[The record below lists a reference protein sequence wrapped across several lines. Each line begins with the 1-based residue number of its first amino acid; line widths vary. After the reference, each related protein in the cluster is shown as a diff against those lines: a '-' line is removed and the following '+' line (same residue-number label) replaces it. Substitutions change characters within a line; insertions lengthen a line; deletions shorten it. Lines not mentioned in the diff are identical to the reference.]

1 MVRIDTEIEVFK
13 EDIIL
18 MSQRVRKM
26 FLTAIEVLHTG
37 NKEKALSVVELDDYV
52 NNANEEVNEKAVEVL
67 SLLAPVASDLRIV
80 IAGIKI
86 ATDLERIGDYAKAIA
101 RFVIKNDDLDPK
113 LLPNI
118 DALGEKF
125 IAFFDLTMDAYARRD
140 VKLALDLPSRDDEID
155 AAFKKLINYLEEMY
169 NKQENI
175 TNLIPTIGMLR
186 NIERAGDHTKNI
198 CENIIYEVKG
208 QHYDFG

>member
-1 MVRIDTEIEVFK
+1 MVKIDTEIEVFK

-52 NNANEEVNEKAVEVL
+52 NNANEEINEKAVEVL

-101 RFVIKNDDLDPK
+101 RFVIKNDDLDAN
-113 LLPNI
+113 LLNNI
-118 DALGEKF
+118 DILGDKF
-125 IAFFDLTMDAYARRD
+125 IKFFDETMDAYARRD

-155 AAFKKLINYLEEMY
+155 AAFKSLINYLEEMY
-169 NKQENI
+169 NRHENI

-198 CENIIYEVKG
+198 CENIIYEIKG

>member
-1 MVRIDTEIEVFK
+1 MVRIDVEISEFK

-18 MSQRVRKM
+18 MSQKVRKM
-26 FLTAIEVLHTG
+26 FILALEVLHTG
-37 NKEKALSVVELDDYV
+37 NKEKALSIVELDEYV
-52 NNANEEVNEKAVEVL
+52 NNANEEINDKAVEVL

-86 ATDLERIGDYAKAIA
+86 STDLERIGDYAKSIA
-101 RFVIKNDDLDPK
+101 RFVIKNDDLDPQ
-113 LLPNI
+113 LLPFVDPIGN
-118 DALGEKF
+118 KF
-125 IAFFDLTMDAYARRD
+125 ITFFDETMLSYANRD

-155 AAFKKLINYLEEMY
+155 TEFKKMISHIEKLTEE
-169 NKQENI
+169 KKDI
-175 TNLIPTIGMLR
+175 TALVPTIGMLR

-198 CENIIYEVKG
+198 CENIIYEIKG

>member
-1 MVRIDTEIEVFK
+1 MVRIDTEIQVFK
-13 EDIIL
+13 EEILL

-26 FLTAIEVLHTG
+26 FVIAIEVLHTG
-37 NKEKALSVVELDDYV
+37 NKEKALSVVELDEYV
-52 NNANEEVNEKAVEVL
+52 NNANEEINDKAVEVL

-101 RFVIKNDDLDPK
+101 RFVIKNDDLDQQ
-113 LLPNI
+113 LLKNVDTI
-118 DALGEKF
+118 GEKF
-125 IAFFDLTMDAYARRD
+125 IHFFDETMKAYADRD

-155 AAFKKLINYLEEMY
+155 AAFKSLINHIEDLY
-169 NKQENI
+169 NQKKDI
-175 TNLIPTIGMLR
+175 SHLVPTIGMLR

-198 CENIIYEVKG
+198 CENIIYEIKG

>member
-1 MVRIDTEIEVFK
+1 MVRIDTEIQIFK
-13 EDIIL
+13 EEIIL

-26 FLTAIEVLHTG
+26 FISAIEVLHTG
-37 NKEKALSVVELDDYV
+37 NKEKALSVVELDEYV
-52 NNANEEVNEKAVEVL
+52 NNANEEINDKAVEVL

-86 ATDLERIGDYAKAIA
+86 ATDLERIGDYAKAIS
-101 RFVIKNDDLDPK
+101 RFVIKNDDLDPLVLEYVDK
-113 LLPNI
+113 I
-118 DALGEKF
+118 GEKF
-125 IAFFDLTMDAYARRD
+125 IEFFDETIEAYTKRD

-155 AAFKKLINYLEEMY
+155 AAFKDLINHIDDLYHQKKDIAHLV
-169 NKQENI
+169 
-175 TNLIPTIGMLR
+175 PTIGMLR

>member
-1 MVRIDTEIEVFK
+1 MVRIDTEIQVFK
-13 EDIIL
+13 EEIIL

-26 FLTAIEVLHTG
+26 FIIAIEVLHTG
-37 NKEKALSVVELDDYV
+37 NKEKALTVVELDEYV
-52 NNANEEVNEKAVEVL
+52 NNANEEINDKAVEVL

-101 RFVIKNDDLDPK
+101 RFVIRNDDLDQQ
-113 LLPNI
+113 LLKNVDI
-118 DALGEKF
+118 IGDKF
-125 IAFFDLTMDAYARRD
+125 IKFFDETMLAYTNHD

-155 AAFKKLINYLEEMY
+155 AAFKGLIAHIEELY
-169 NKQENI
+169 NQKKDI
-175 TNLIPTIGMLR
+175 SHLVPTIGMLR

-198 CENIIYEVKG
+198 CENIIYEIKG

>member
-52 NNANEEVNEKAVEVL
+52 NNANEEINEKAVEVL

-113 LLPNI
+113 LLANI
-118 DALGEKF
+118 DILGDKF
-125 IAFFDLTMDAYARRD
+125 ISFFDETMDAYARRD

-155 AAFKKLINYLEEMY
+155 AAFKSLINYLEDMY
-169 NKQENI
+169 NQHQNI

>member
-13 EDIIL
+13 EDILL

-113 LLPNI
+113 LLANI
-118 DALGEKF
+118 DVLGEKF

-155 AAFKKLINYLEEMY
+155 AAFKKLINYLEDMY

-198 CENIIYEVKG
+198 CENIIYEIKG

>member
-113 LLPNI
+113 LLSNI
-118 DALGEKF
+118 DILGEKF

-155 AAFKKLINYLEEMY
+155 AAFKQLISYLEDMY
-169 NKQENI
+169 NQNQNI

-198 CENIIYEVKG
+198 CENIIYEIKG

>member
-13 EDIIL
+13 EDILL

-26 FLTAIEVLHTG
+26 FVLALEVLHTG
-37 NKEKALSVVELDDYV
+37 NKEKALSIVELDEYV
-52 NNANEEVNEKAVEVL
+52 NNANEEINDKAVEVL

-86 ATDLERIGDYAKAIA
+86 STDLERIGDYAKSIA
-101 RFVIKNDDLDPK
+101 RFVIKNEDLDPQ
-113 LLPNI
+113 LLPFVDPIGN
-118 DALGEKF
+118 KF
-125 IAFFDLTMDAYARRD
+125 ISFFDETMLAYANHD

-155 AAFKKLINYLEEMY
+155 SEFKKMISHIEKLTEE
-169 NKQENI
+169 KKDI
-175 TNLIPTIGMLR
+175 TAIVPTIGMLR

-198 CENIIYEVKG
+198 CENIIYEIKG

>member
-1 MVRIDTEIEVFK
+1 MVRIDTEIEEFK
-13 EDIIL
+13 EDIVL

-26 FLTAIEVLHTG
+26 FVLALEVLHTG
-37 NKEKALSVVELDDYV
+37 NKEKALSVVELDEYV
-52 NNANEEVNEKAVEVL
+52 NNANEEINDKAVEVL

-86 ATDLERIGDYAKAIA
+86 STDLERIGDYAKSIA
-101 RFVIKNDDLDPK
+101 RFVIKNDDLDPQ
-113 LLPNI
+113 LLPFVDLIGN
-118 DALGEKF
+118 KF
-125 IAFFDLTMDAYARRD
+125 IAFFDETMLSYANRD

-155 AAFKKLINYLEEMY
+155 AEFKKMVSYIEKLTEE
-169 NKQENI
+169 KQNI
-175 TNLIPTIGMLR
+175 TAIVPTIGMLR

-198 CENIIYEVKG
+198 CENIIYEIKG

>member
-1 MVRIDTEIEVFK
+1 MVRIDTEIQSFK
-13 EDIIL
+13 EEILL
-18 MSQRVRKM
+18 MSQKVRKM
-26 FLTAIEVLHTG
+26 FIMAIEVLHTG
-37 NKEKALSVVELDDYV
+37 NKEKALSVVELDEYV
-52 NNANEEVNEKAVEVL
+52 NNTNEEVNDKAVEVL
-67 SLLAPVASDLRIV
+67 SLLAPVASDLRII

-101 RFVIKNDDLDPK
+101 RFVIKNDDLDEQI
-113 LLPNI
+113 LTHVDHI
-118 DALGEKF
+118 GDKF
-125 IAFFDLTMDAYARRD
+125 IAFFDETMLAYANRD

-155 AAFKKLINYLEEMY
+155 AAFKNMISYIEVLTEE
-169 NKQENI
+169 KKDI
-175 TNLIPTIGMLR
+175 THLVPTIGMLR